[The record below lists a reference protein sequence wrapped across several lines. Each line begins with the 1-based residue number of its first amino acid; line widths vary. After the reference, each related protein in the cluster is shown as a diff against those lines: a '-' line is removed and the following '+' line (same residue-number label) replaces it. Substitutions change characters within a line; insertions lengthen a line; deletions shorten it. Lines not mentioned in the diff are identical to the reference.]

1 MAVESTTG
9 YTLSN
14 SSDYLNLNESLCDYT
29 LFNNSDDESINYGCG
44 IIGNGSASYSANL
57 TVHGGDFES
66 SMEMVFEV
74 GLLTL
79 VGILGLVG
87 NVAAIILFAR

>member
-1 MAVESTTG
+1 MAVESTTD

-44 IIGNGSASYSANL
+44 IIGNDSASYTANL
-57 TVHGGDFES
+57 TEHRGDFES